1 MLNQE
6 QIHRY
11 FNHLSGAKRIEFLY
25 GLLHLC
31 QPLELRYL
39 GTCLEEIA
47 RKDYE
52 YLYHAEQKTNHL
64 PTQNSTTT
72 INETNNQQ
80 QNELGSDEKLDLTD
94 QFTRAHAIVDI
105 ALLWAKNRPCAL
117 RLFRHLKAS
126 ESVKLV
132 DMLLERDDLDERTM
146 DEILII
152 FCLAANHPAFSFD
165 MRTQM
170 SQTLKELEKRQR
182 KMKLLQPVQNNNND
196 DEIIDPLDDT
206 NCLRH
211 HMLSSSLLNSSTLS
225 VHASPLLTR
234 LAVVNYDTES
244 TPMRVLIK
252 ADWSDNNST
261 LTWKTPND
269 IRSFHL
275 QLSNIVYHDD
285 VRLERLMNISGY
297 LRDIGSPTEPDI
309 ESMKKNIGI
318 YMTHLVYFSS
328 YISTISTL
336 AKFFNSSLKLVD
348 SKQRLFNSSNGFDEP
363 LSSSSSFSNGLTPL
377 QCELSVQQQTES
389 ENKTH
394 CSPKLSLNNNKSK
407 QQTDVA
413 KQARSIVPT
422 HNGTQTGLE
431 VRCEETQTDRMPGP
445 GFILAEH
452 QDYLRRY
459 SMDEL
464 AKLTPADLVA
474 DGLDQN
480 TAQLLCGA
488 LDDLKPMSVHLS
500 SSTKNSRSPCTFV
513 QMPSSS
519 LSPPP
524 SSQPTSLPPL
534 LDAALMTVVQ
544 QQQQPSRTPPPG
556 FDRNQ
561 YDPILINLAGAHP
574 SLSSSSSPKLPKTGT
589 TQSGKNGIPP
599 LPPPPLPLPPPPS
612 STSNCPSQTQH
623 HVPLL
628 PAHPF
633 LCNSFEPYLFPLTF
647 PPGFPSATPDFM
659 RLIAPNMAAVATNP
673 TNTSFVQT
681 SNASQGSVSNS
692 RSTAQSNGTNTPPEQ
707 NGQNHHPSPPPQS
720 SSRHQQQQQQPQQ
733 QQPQQQQQQQQP
745 PQQSQQ
751 HHQPQ
756 SHHRHRQYYQSDS
769 LQFQQQNG
777 FHAQQRQTQTSYPQQ
792 QHMKPKA
799 CYTCGDLGHLAFACP
814 EQYSSDA
821 TYPHNTRDG
830 YKLDYRPRQ
839 STPTNIQQQQR
850 QMRSNSNSKTKVRDN
865 S

>member
-64 PTQNSTTT
+64 PTQNSA
-72 INETNNQQ
+72 ITNIEPHHQPQ
-80 QNELGSDEKLDLTD
+80 VDIGGDEKLDLTD

-117 RLFRHLKAS
+117 RLFRRLKAS

-182 KMKLLQPVQNNNND
+182 KMKLLQNNNNNNND
-196 DEIIDPLDDT
+196 EEIIDSLDDAS
-206 NCLRH
+206 CLRH
-211 HMLSSSLLNSSTLS
+211 HILSSSLLNSSALS

-234 LAVVNYDTES
+234 LTVVNYDTES

-297 LRDIGSPTEPDI
+297 LREIGTPTEPDI

-363 LSSSSSFSNGLTPL
+363 LSSSSSSFSNGMTPI
-377 QCELSVQQQTES
+377 QCELSVQQQPET

-394 CSPKLSLNNNKSK
+394 CSPRLSSSSNKSK

-413 KQARSIVPT
+413 KQARSIIPT

-431 VRCEETQTDRMPGP
+431 IRCEETQTDRMPGP

-464 AKLTPADLVA
+464 AKLTPAHLVV
-474 DGLDQN
+474 DGLDQI
-480 TAQLLCGA
+480 TAQLICGA
-488 LDDLKPMSVHLS
+488 LDDLKPMSIHLS
-500 SSTKNSRSPCTFV
+500 SSNKNSRSPCNFI

-519 LSPPP
+519 SSSPPLT
-524 SSQPTSLPPL
+524 QATSLPPL

-544 QQQQPSRTPPPG
+544 HQQQPSRTPPPG

-561 YDPILINLAGAHP
+561 YDPILINLAGARP
-574 SLSSSSSPKLPKTGT
+574 SLSSSSSPKLPKTAAAT
-589 TQSGKNGIPP
+589 SGKNGIQQ
-599 LPPPPLPLPPPPS
+599 LPPSLPLQPLSQPS
-612 STSNCPSQTQH
+612 ASNCPSQTQH

-628 PAHPF
+628 TAHSF
-633 LCNSFEPYLFPLTF
+633 LYNPVDPYMFPIAI
-647 PPGFPSATPDFM
+647 PPGFPSTTPDFM
-659 RLIAPNMAAVATNP
+659 RLFAPNMTTVATNQ
-673 TNTSFVQT
+673 TSNGFVQT
-681 SNASQGSVSNS
+681 PNASQASISNA
-692 RSTAQSNGTNTPPEQ
+692 RSTTQSNGTNTPPEQ
-707 NGQNHHPSPPPQS
+707 NGQSHRPSPPPQS
-720 SSRHQQQQQQPQQ
+720 SSRH
-733 QQPQQQQQQQQP
+733 PQQQQQQQQH
-745 PQQSQQ
+745 QSQQ
-751 HHQPQ
+751 HHQQQQQ
-756 SHHRHRQYYQSDS
+756 SHHRHRQYHQSDS
-769 LQFQQQNG
+769 IQFQQQNG
-777 FHAQQRQTQTSYPQQ
+777 FHPQQRQNQTSYPQQ

-814 EQYSSDA
+814 EQYSSDSN
-821 TYPHNTRDG
+821 YPHNTRDG

-839 STPTNIQQQQR
+839 STPTNLHQQQR
-850 QMRSNSNSKTKVRDN
+850 QMRSNSNSKAKVRDN